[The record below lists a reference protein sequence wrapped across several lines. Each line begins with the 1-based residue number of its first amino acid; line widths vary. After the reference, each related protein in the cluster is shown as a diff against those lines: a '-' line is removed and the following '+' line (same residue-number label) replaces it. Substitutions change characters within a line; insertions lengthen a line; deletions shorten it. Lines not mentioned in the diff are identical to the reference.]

1 MRQLNHSRRT
11 ARGLTLIEL
20 MVALTIG
27 AFLAMA
33 AGPFFGDY
41 VSNARLREAGNT
53 VYGEAMFAQSEAIKR
68 NGVVRLSINGTSM
81 RVYERTG
88 GIDGPTIRDST
99 LSGSVIASPAVVLD
113 FGSDGRPAPF
123 GTSVATNFVNPGM
136 TCSSD
141 TRCPGLR
148 VDAGGAIRLCGNHLS
163 GCD

>member
-1 MRQLNHSRRT
+1 MRQLRPNRRS

-20 MVALTIG
+20 MIALAIG
-27 AFLAMA
+27 GFLAMA

-68 NGVVRLSINGTSM
+68 NGVVRLSIDGTSM
-81 RVYERTG
+81 RMIDRTTG
-88 GIDGPTIRDST
+88 VDGPLIREST
-99 LSGSVIASPAVVLD
+99 LTGNVIASPAVVLD

-136 TCSSD
+136 TCSSE